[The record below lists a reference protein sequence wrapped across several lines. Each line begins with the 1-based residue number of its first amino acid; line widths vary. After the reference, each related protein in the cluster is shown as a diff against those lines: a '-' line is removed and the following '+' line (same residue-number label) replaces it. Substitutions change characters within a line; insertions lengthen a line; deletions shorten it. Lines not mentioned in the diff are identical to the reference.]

1 MRNLASIPRPVQRAL
16 YRLGASVFLLLG
28 MVGVVVPLM
37 PTTVFLLLSAWCLI
51 KLDDPRVDQLLQ
63 HPRVG
68 PPLRLFMERG
78 QVTRRGKLM
87 ALGGMSFGAGGMGLL
102 AGAHP
107 WLAGGAIG
115 VLAVAALYV
124 ATRPEPGPQPVR
136 I

>member
-1 MRNLASIPRPVQRAL
+1 MRDLASIPRPLQRAL
-16 YRLGASVFLLLG
+16 YRLGASLFLLLG
-28 MVGVVVPLM
+28 MVGVVVPVM

-51 KLDDPRVDQLLQ
+51 KLGDPRVDQLLQ
-63 HPRVG
+63 HPLVG

-87 ALGGMSFGAGGMGLL
+87 ALGGMSVGAGGIWLL

-115 VLAVAALYV
+115 LLAVAALYV
-124 ATRPEPGPQPVR
+124 ATRPEPRPQAVR
-136 I
+136 M

>member
-16 YRLGASVFLLLG
+16 YRLGASLFLLLG
-28 MVGVVVPLM
+28 MVGVVVPVM

-51 KLDDPRVDQLLQ
+51 KLGDPRVDQLLQ

-68 PPLRLFMERG
+68 PPLRLFIERG
-78 QVTRRGKLM
+78 QATRQGKLA
-87 ALGGMSFGAGGMGLL
+87 ALGGMSFGAGGMWLL

-115 VLAVAALYV
+115 LLTMAALYV
-124 ATRPEPGPQPVR
+124 VTRPEPRPQPVR